1 MGSSMATGVHIR
13 LCHVVVYHHIIS
25 YHIISD
31 TLRYSSWRCEVII
44 ECILI
49 LLFLYYA
56 IYKSMR
62 TPSSFSTLHSL
73 SGITRRTIIQIMP
86 DVLGNSV
93 VERRLSLAEFHT
105 ADEVFTTGTMGELT
119 PVTLIDGRVIGD
131 TGLPG
136 PITKKI
142 QEYYTTL
149 TLTQGV
155 PLP

>member
-1 MGSSMATGVHIR
+1 
-13 LCHVVVYHHIIS
+13 
-25 YHIISD
+25 
-31 TLRYSSWRCEVII
+31 
-44 ECILI
+44 
-49 LLFLYYA
+49 
-56 IYKSMR
+56 
-62 TPSSFSTLHSL
+62 
-73 SGITRRTIIQIMP
+73 MP

-93 VERRLSLAEFHT
+93 VERRISLAEFHT

-119 PVTLIDGRVIGD
+119 PVTLIDGRIIGD

-142 QEYYTTL
+142 QAYYTTL